1 MGVRQAHDPVGDP
14 DAAARRL
21 AALPALLTA
30 QADALAEVVAGKPLV
45 LVLDDLL
52 RAVEQASPHGV
63 LASVLLLDDDGRH
76 LRHGAA
82 PSLPAEYNA
91 AIDGVE
97 IGPSVGSCG
106 TAAYRRARVV
116 VEDIETDPLWDDFR
130 ELARRFDLRACWS
143 TPIIGSGDEP
153 LGTFALYSREPRHP
167 GISELAAIDV
177 LAGTFALIIE
187 RSRASQSGARLQ
199 DAAARRL
206 VLELA
211 MGAGGFGTFDWD
223 LTTGALVWDGQL
235 FDIFD
240 VPPAERE
247 RPMTIDDFY
256 AGVHAGDRD
265 RVKAAIDRA
274 VRERGDFEI
283 EYRVAVR
290 GGQRWVAARARTITD
305 QAGVAVRVIGAAQ
318 DTTSRKDAESRVAR
332 VMDSMSTG
340 FFFVDPQ
347 WRFTFVNAE
356 AERVLGRP
364 RDALL
369 GRSIWEEFPA
379 AVGSDFETHYRHA
392 ASSGEPVAFDAYYPE
407 PLEAWY
413 EVRGWPSP
421 DGLAV
426 YFIDVT
432 ARRAAEQNA
441 QRAISRAGLIA
452 RVSEDLAGTLDAR
465 ESMRRLAQVV
475 VPGLA
480 DWCVVTLIDDDR
492 HAGTRRGL
500 GDAVGWHT
508 DPDQRELV
516 DVYAMTRLE
525 QMTDHSLVVRA
536 VETST
541 VQVLN
546 GNALA
551 ELSTMFEPDAA
562 PLRMLTELDVDSAV
576 VLPLSGQEQ
585 SVGMLSVVNTSARGE
600 FSDEDVE
607 LLREIAAR
615 AGIVLDRARLYRQQR
630 AVAETLQRSLLRTP
644 QARPDVALS
653 VAYVPAAEV
662 AQVGGDWY
670 DAFNQPD
677 GSTTIVIG
685 DVMGHDLLAAA
696 AMGEM
701 RTLVRSLAARHGGH
715 PARTLTDVESVMQQL
730 GEETLATVFVG
741 RVAPSD
747 DGSALELQYCLA
759 GHPPPLLVH
768 ANGEVETLDDSGSA
782 DPLLGIGH
790 IGRRQY
796 TVPLED
802 GALLVLYTDGLV
814 ERRDQPVDE
823 GIDMLRQA
831 LGELGGAD
839 PETVRDKVLA
849 RMLPARAE
857 DDVALLVLAVDLVG
871 RFPQTKKRHPLD

>member
-1 MGVRQAHDPVGDP
+1 MGQLEG
-14 DAAARRL
+14 L
-21 AALPALLTA
+21 GGLPALLSA
-30 QADALAEVVAGKPLV
+30 QADALAEVVAGQPLV

-52 RAVEQASPHGV
+52 RAVEQASSREV
-63 LASVLLLDDDGRH
+63 MASVLLLDDDGQH

-91 AIDGVE
+91 AIDGVR

-106 TAAYRRARVV
+106 TAAYRRSRVI
-116 VEDIETDPLWDDFR
+116 VEDVETDPLWDDFR
-130 ELARRFDLRACWS
+130 DLARRFDLRACWS
-143 TPIIGSGDEP
+143 TPIIGSRDEP
-153 LGTFALYSREPRHP
+153 LGTFALYSREPRRP
-167 GISELAAIDV
+167 GAAELAAIDV
-177 LAGTFALIIE
+177 LVGTFALIIE
-187 RSRASQSGARLQ
+187 RSRVGQAGSVLQ

-211 MGAGGFGTFDWD
+211 MGAGGLGTFDWD

-240 VPPAERE
+240 IAPADRE
-247 RPMTIDDFY
+247 RPMTIEDFY
-256 AGVHAGDRD
+256 AGVHPGDRD
-265 RVKAAIDRA
+265 RVQVALDRA
-274 VRERGDFEI
+274 VSEAGDFEV
-283 EYRVAVR
+283 EYRVVVR
-290 GGQRWVAARARTITD
+290 DGQRWVAARGRALTD
-305 QAGVAVRVIGAAQ
+305 QSGEVVRVIGAAQ
-318 DTTSRKDAESRVAR
+318 DTTSRKDDEARVAR

-340 FFFVDPQ
+340 FFFLDPQ
-347 WRFTFVNAE
+347 WQFTFVNAE

-364 RDALL
+364 REELL
-369 GRSIWEEFPA
+369 GNSIWAEFPA

-392 ASSGEPVAFDAYYPE
+392 ADSGDPVAFDAYYPE

-413 EVRGWPSP
+413 EVRAWPSP

-432 ARRAAEQNA
+432 DRRAAEQNA
-441 QRAISRAGLIA
+441 QQAISRAGLIA
-452 RVSEDLAGTLDAR
+452 RVSEELAGTLDAR

-480 DWCVVTLIDDDR
+480 DWCIVTLIDDDR

-500 GDAVGWHT
+500 GEAVGWHT
-508 DPDQRELV
+508 DPDRRSLV
-516 DVYAMTRLE
+516 ERYASSRLD

-536 VETST
+536 VETSA

-546 GNALA
+546 GNALD
-551 ELSTMFEPDAA
+551 ELSTMFETDAE
-562 PLRMLTELDVDSAV
+562 PLRLLTELEIDSAV

-585 SVGMLSVVNTSARGE
+585 SVGMLSVVNDRERGE
-600 FSDEDVE
+600 FSDEDVQ

-677 GSTTIVIG
+677 GSTTVVIG

-701 RTLVRSLAARHGGH
+701 RTLVRALAARHGGH

-747 DGSALELQYCLA
+747 DGGALELQYCLA
-759 GHPPPLLVH
+759 GHPPPLLLH
-768 ANGEVETLDDSGSA
+768 PNGEVETLDDSGSA

-814 ERRDQPVDE
+814 ERRDQPVDV
-823 GIDMLRQA
+823 GIAMLREA
-831 LGELGGAD
+831 LGELVRTD
-839 PETVRDKVLA
+839 PETVRDKLLA

-857 DDVALLVLAVDLVG
+857 DDVALLVLAVDLTG
-871 RFPQTKKRHPLD
+871 RGPRTQERHPLD

>member
-1 MGVRQAHDPVGDP
+1 
-14 DAAARRL
+14 
-21 AALPALLTA
+21 
-30 QADALAEVVAGKPLV
+30 VV
-45 LVLDDLL
+45 
-52 RAVEQASPHGV
+52 
-63 LASVLLLDDDGRH
+63 
-76 LRHGAA
+76 
-82 PSLPAEYNA
+82 
-91 AIDGVE
+91 
-97 IGPSVGSCG
+97 
-106 TAAYRRARVV
+106 
-116 VEDIETDPLWDDFR
+116 
-130 ELARRFDLRACWS
+130 
-143 TPIIGSGDEP
+143 
-153 LGTFALYSREPRHP
+153 
-167 GISELAAIDV
+167 SE
-177 LAGTFALIIE
+177 G
-187 RSRASQSGARLQ
+187 
-199 DAAARRL
+199 
-206 VLELA
+206 
-211 MGAGGFGTFDWD
+211 
-223 LTTGALVWDGQL
+223 
-235 FDIFD
+235 
-240 VPPAERE
+240 
-247 RPMTIDDFY
+247 
-256 AGVHAGDRD
+256 
-265 RVKAAIDRA
+265 
-274 VRERGDFEI
+274 GDFEA
-283 EYRVAVR
+283 EYRVLVR
-290 GGQRWVAARARTITD
+290 EGQRWVAARGRAVTD
-305 QAGVAVRVIGAAQ
+305 ETGTPVRVIGAAQ

-332 VMDSMSTG
+332 VMDSMSTA
-340 FFFVDPQ
+340 FFFLDPA

-364 RDALL
+364 RDELL
-369 GRSIWEEFPA
+369 ERSIWDEFPA
-379 AVGSDFETHYRHA
+379 AVGSEFETHYRHA
-392 ASSGEPVAFDAYYPE
+392 ADSGEPVAFDAFYPE

-413 EVRGWPSP
+413 EVRAWPSP

-432 ARRAAEQNA
+432 DRRAAEQNA

-500 GDAVGWHT
+500 GEAVGWHA
-508 DPDQRELV
+508 DPARRELV
-516 DVYAMTRLE
+516 DRYAASRLD

-536 VETST
+536 VETSA

-546 GNALA
+546 GNALD
-551 ELSTMFEPDAA
+551 ELSTMFEADAE
-562 PLRMLTELDVDSAV
+562 PLRLLTELDAHSVV

-585 SVGMLSVVNTSARGE
+585 SVGMLSVVNTPARGE

-607 LLREIAAR
+607 LLREMAAR

-630 AVAETLQRSLLRTP
+630 AVAETLQRSLLRPP

-677 GSTTIVIG
+677 GSTTVVIG

-701 RTLVRSLAARHGGH
+701 RTLVRALAARHGGH
-715 PARTLTDVESVMQQL
+715 PARTLTDVETVMQQL

-741 RVAPSD
+741 RVAPSA

-768 ANGEVETLDDSGSA
+768 PDGTVETLDDSGSA

-823 GIDMLRQA
+823 GIEMLRQA
-831 LGELGGAD
+831 LGELVGND
-839 PETVRDKVLA
+839 PETVRDKLLA

-857 DDVALLVLAVDLVG
+857 DDVALLVLAADLTG
-871 RFPQTKKRHPLD
+871 RFPQMQERHPLD